1 MSKKYTKKEMDKS
14 GMDFD
19 RYLADVEEGEYITK
33 KLWVKEVKGIYIYS
47 TTADVTVLPSSDKNI
62 TATLLGV
69 RGDMQYF
76 DVFRLDEKTLCI
88 YATCDVDSIAQS
100 RLVVS
105 LPETKRYNIQIVT
118 NCGQAEVEK
127 RVSVKKLKL
136 EVGKG
141 IVPKSKKN

>member
-1 MSKKYTKKEMDKS
+1 MSKKYTKKKMS
-14 GMDFD
+14 NSSMDFD
-19 RYLADVEEGEYITK
+19 RYLTEAEEGEYTTK
-33 KLWVKEVKGIYIYS
+33 KFRVKGVKGIYIYS
-47 TTADVTVLPSSDKNI
+47 TTADVAVLPSSEKNI
-62 TATLLGV
+62 TATLFGV
-69 RGDMQYF
+69 RGEAQYF
-76 DVFRLDEKTLCI
+76 DMFRLDENTLCI
-88 YATCDVDSIAQS
+88 YATSDVGSIAQS

-105 LPETKRYNIQIVT
+105 LPESKRYNIQIVT